1 MEQPP
6 MLSIEH
12 LSKVRAVHWIALS
25 ATILLI
31 DYASGPFI
39 QVPILFVVPVALATA
54 THGRTIGS
62 LVAVVLPLV
71 RLSFFLQWELPSSWM
86 LEAVDT
92 AIDVSVLI
100 GFSVL
105 IDQLIRQQRE
115 LRVLEG
121 MLPICGF
128 CKRIRDERGGWHQ
141 LESFITLHSGAQ
153 FSHTFCQECGRKHY
167 PGMVE

>member
-1 MEQPP
+1 
-6 MLSIEH
+6 MLPIEY
-12 LSKVRAVHWIALS
+12 LSKIRAAHWIALA

-31 DYASGPFI
+31 DYLTGPFI
-39 QVPILFVVPVALATA
+39 QFPILFVLPVALATA
-54 THGRTIGS
+54 THGRTVGS
-62 LVAVVLPLV
+62 LLAVLLPVV
-71 RLSFFLQWELPSSWM
+71 RLSFFLQWALPSSWT

-92 AIDVSVLI
+92 AVDVAVLI

-115 LRVLEG
+115 IRVLEG

-141 LESFITLHSGAQ
+141 LESFITLHSGAL